1 MFYVVGTAW
10 TNANSVRT
18 MTKIIAPS
26 MAATEKLEMEATPT
40 LRFATHQLIYWIGRL
55 CLYLA
60 RPNRTTKLTNRS
72 IRSRRPT
79 RTIITG

>member
-40 LRFATHQLIYWIGRL
+40 LRFATHQ
-55 CLYLA
+55 CLYWTLGRYINWELLLGYISLIA
-60 RPNRTTKLTNRS
+60 KE
-72 IRSRRPT
+72 
-79 RTIITG
+79 TGY